1 MHLALLCVSVVV
13 CLAWAGSTLAQDD
26 DNAKAACEALLCL
39 SSGTRPDA
47 CMPSLTRYFS
57 ISFRRWSDT
66 VRARQN
72 FLNLCPIVGRDTAM
86 SSLTFAISNGA
97 GRCDAASLN
106 ASLQMGDESETYIS
120 NQLPDYCAA
129 YIHHGYTDINDKT
142 PVYLGDPMQGG
153 YWVERGHFVVEQR
166 AYLARLSNPSSE

>member
-1 MHLALLCVSVVV
+1 MHLALRCVSVVV

-72 FLNLCPIVGRDTAM
+72 FLNLCPIVGRDAAM
-86 SSLTFAISNGA
+86 ASLTRAVSNGA
-97 GRCDAASLN
+97 GRCDAATLN
-106 ASLQMGDESETYIS
+106 STLQVGDESASYI
-120 NQLPDYCAA
+120 NNELPDYCAV

-142 PVYLGDPMQGG
+142 PVYLGEPMRGG
-153 YWVERGHFVVEQR
+153 YWVERGQFAVEQR